1 LVGGHKRNLKQ
12 HLKNKNFKLIKQDIC
27 SLDSNS
33 ILFKNVD
40 YVYHFAGIGD
50 IVPSIER
57 PTDYM
62 NVNVQGTVKV
72 LEASRKANV
81 KKFVYAA
88 SASCYGLNNSVI
100 DEKEKINTE
109 HPYALSK
116 YLGERA
122 ALHWGKV
129 YNLPVNVIRIFN
141 AYGTRVRTTGA
152 YGAVFGVFFKQ
163 KIKNKPLTVVGN
175 GKQARDFIYVTDV
188 ANAFYLAS
196 ELDKQ
201 NKERQILEKDLLNKV
216 LNDISDFYKVDGIVT
231 KIPGIGLSILGAD
244 CAPILFYDKIEK
256 IIAACHAGW
265 RGAVDNIVEKTIH
278 KMESIGAKR
287 NQISAVIGPAIQ
299 KNSYEIGQEV
309 ADIIQNCSFFSNK
322 IPILSHEINDKYLFN
337 LPLFLQQCLKNAE
350 IVNIGNVELDTYTN
364 PHLFFSHRRSSHK
377 NMNETGRQISVIGI
391 LE

>member
-1 LVGGHKRNLKQ
+1 MIKKKAIVTGGAGFIGSHMVDLLMSKNYHVIVIDSLVGGHKRNLKQ

-109 HPYALSK
+109 YPYALSK

-163 KIKNKPLTVVGN
+163 KIKKKPLTVVGN

-196 ELDKQ
+196 QTSKKSEIYNVGTGKPQKIIDLAKLIGGKVQ
-201 NKERQILEKDLLNKV
+201 SIPTRPGEPFRSCANIKKISSHLKWKPTVPFKEGVSKMMNE
-216 LNDISDFYKVDGIVT
+216 
-231 KIPGIGLSILGAD
+231 
-244 CAPILFYDKIEK
+244 IEK
-256 IIAACHAGW
+256 WKDAPLW
-265 RGAVDNIVEKTIH
+265 TPK
-278 KMESIGAKR
+278 
-287 NQISAVIGPAIQ
+287 
-299 KNSYEIGQEV
+299 
-309 ADIIQNCSFFSNK
+309 K
-322 IPILSHEINDKYLFN
+322 IKKATQVWFK
-337 LPLFLQQCLKNAE
+337 FMK
-350 IVNIGNVELDTYTN
+350 
-364 PHLFFSHRRSSHK
+364 K
-377 NMNETGRQISVIGI
+377 
-391 LE
+391 

>member
-1 LVGGHKRNLKQ
+1 VIKKKAIVTGGAGFIGSHMVDLLMSKNYYVIVIDSLVGGHKRNLKQ
-12 HLKNKNFKLIKQDIC
+12 HLKNKNFKFIKQDIC

-33 ILFKNVD
+33 IFFKNVD

-57 PTDYM
+57 PADYM

-72 LEASRKANV
+72 LEASRKANI

-100 DEKEKINTE
+100 DEKESINTE

-175 GKQARDFIYVTDV
+175 GKQARDFVYVTDV

-196 ELDKQ
+196 Q
-201 NKERQILEKDLLNKV
+201 TNKKGEIYNVGTGKPQKIIDLAKFIGGKIQSIPTRPGEPFRSSANIKK
-216 LNDISDFYKVDGIVT
+216 ISSHLKWKPT
-231 KIPGIGLSILGAD
+231 
-244 CAPILFYDKIEK
+244 ILFKDGVSKMMNEIEK
-256 IIAACHAGW
+256 WKDAPLW
-265 RGAVDNIVEKTIH
+265 TPK
-278 KMESIGAKR
+278 
-287 NQISAVIGPAIQ
+287 
-299 KNSYEIGQEV
+299 
-309 ADIIQNCSFFSNK
+309 K
-322 IPILSHEINDKYLFN
+322 IKKATKVWFK
-337 LPLFLQQCLKNAE
+337 FMK
-350 IVNIGNVELDTYTN
+350 
-364 PHLFFSHRRSSHK
+364 K
-377 NMNETGRQISVIGI
+377 
-391 LE
+391 